1 LSDRSLLSRLAARVA
16 LPIGSIPVGI
26 GLVVSGV
33 TTYAF
38 LAMSGRALGPEKY
51 ASLSA
56 LWGLVFL
63 VAPGAY
69 VPFEQELGRAVAARR
84 SAGIGIGP
92 VVRRVSLALAVVAG
106 VVVLGMLAS
115 GPAVVPRLFD
125 DQRILLLAAVLT
137 LALYP
142 VSHVVKGVLAGTA
155 SFGGYGQVQAAEG
168 VARVALCV
176 GFVVLGFDTA
186 GPFGLAIAAGPAAS
200 LLFLPRILRL
210 SHEEGEP
217 VAWSEVSTAIGYLFV
232 GSLFSAVLL
241 NAGPV
246 AAKALAS
253 DSENELVGRFLAT
266 LVVARV
272 PLFLFQAVQVALLP
286 RLASLFALGMVAEFR
301 AALTRVVRLVGV
313 IGIGGTAGVVA
324 LGPPVI
330 GLVFGEDFVV
340 GRGHMLLLGLAT
352 TMFLLGLVFAQAL
365 IAAAHHARMALS
377 WLIGA
382 AVFLAL
388 LAIPFGL
395 LLRVELALVGG
406 GAAAAVL
413 MALGV
418 RRLEGPEAGGGAVP
432 VTPTALIEA

>member
-1 LSDRSLLSRLAARVA
+1 MSDRSLLSRLAARVA
-16 LPIGSIPVGI
+16 LPTGSVAVGA

-38 LAMSGRALGPEKY
+38 LALSGRALGPEKY

-84 SAGIGIGP
+84 GAGIGIGP
-92 VVRRVSLALAVVAG
+92 VVRRVSLALTVVAG
-106 VVVLGMLAS
+106 VVVLATLAS
-115 GPAVVPRLFD
+115 GSAVVPRLFD
-125 DQRILLLAAVLT
+125 DQHILLLAAVLT

-142 VSHVVKGVLAGTA
+142 ISHVVKGVLAGTA
-155 SFGGYGQVQAAEG
+155 SFRGYGQIQAAEG
-168 VARVALCV
+168 VARLALCA
-176 GFVVLGFDTA
+176 GFVLFGFDTA
-186 GPFGLAIAAGPAAS
+186 GPYGLAVAAGPATAV
-200 LLFLPRILRL
+200 LFLPRILRV

-217 VAWSEVSTAIGYLFV
+217 VAWSEVSTALGYLFV

-286 RLASLFALGMVAEFR
+286 KLAGLFAVGKVIEFR
-301 AALTRVVRLVGV
+301 AALARVLRLVAF
-313 IGIGGTAGVVA
+313 IGLGGTAGVVA
-324 LGPPVI
+324 VGPPVI

-352 TMFLLGLVFAQAL
+352 TMFLFDLVFAQAL
-365 IAAAHHARMALS
+365 IAAASYGRMALS
-377 WLIGA
+377 WLFGA
-382 AVFLAL
+382 ACFLLL
-388 LAIPFGL
+388 LAIPFSL
-395 LLRVELALVGG
+395 LIRVELALVGG
-406 GAAAAVL
+406 GCAAAVL
-413 MALGV
+413 MAVGV
-418 RRLEGPEAGGGAVP
+418 SRLKGPAAGDAAAP